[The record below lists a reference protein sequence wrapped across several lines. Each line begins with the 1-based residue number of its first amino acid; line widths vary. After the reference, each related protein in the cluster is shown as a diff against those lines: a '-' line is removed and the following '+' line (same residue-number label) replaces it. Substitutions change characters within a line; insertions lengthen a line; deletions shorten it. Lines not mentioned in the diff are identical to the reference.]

1 MSATTLNLPFKRYVA
16 QVSTGAPRPKSTYLS
31 LMAENLE
38 ALKACPWREATDV
51 PVALADHD
59 FTKATH
65 LSDAYDA
72 FKMTGNWNA
81 TDQTEVAYAGM
92 AAYCF
97 KIPASALVSGSEVA
111 ISSVSLPISRDRF
124 LKGGVRIAWELT
136 SRATP
141 SDDWD
146 TVRGGESPAAS
157 AYLANTAD
165 YLTATQPADGTK
177 AVDLS
182 GVDSGNPSAYLW
194 IYVTLEDYTD
204 WWDKYTASEARQYA
218 IEGSAMLVAGSA
230 SFTFDGAVTPD
241 AEGTVTL
248 LSGGSSPTW
257 LQPLPTVNV
266 TAEPPEIP
274 SGSPVV
280 ETFYAERNENVANE
294 VTVTCPVWVIS
305 SYSRWKARYS
315 VTFSGTAV
323 VSVKLE
329 GFPNGT
335 YSGVDPASRAFEI
348 EMTRSGSGFTG
359 VSPEDD
365 GGGYYLWASLSFSM
379 SNASDSRRRKPSC
392 TFIYGEAANQS
403 GDRPALTSSRT
414 DSYEYIAFL
423 AHPYYVYLR
432 LENGVLVDCDYSDS
446 RDEAG
451 RRHLSASVEDSAT
464 TGITW
469 SLLVDTTSYNVTKSA
484 SLLTLRLGST
494 TQGATIGTFTS
505 RFAAD
510 ADFFDPAVAV
520 RLPGTDANGAV
531 EQYGLAATVADFS
544 HAVATFE
551 AGTLPSDAEILGR
564 LARMSRKAA
573 GAMAYLHPATCALAD
588 ELDVLR
594 PVPRF
599 FRAAS
604 APDDQTECQ
613 PGISAWYCR
622 PSSGSVPTLAIAYR
636 DGAAGSVVK
645 VADPVFLQLAFLA
658 LRAPAAIGN
667 KLVLTNGSSAQPNG
681 FKIRFVVWVSPADQ
695 WDGSNSFAMAAMG
708 SMPSVYRSDG
718 DDSVSWQVDCSGLL
732 MPLGTRA
739 MTARRAG
746 ASEVVDGDIAANA
759 RIDIPLDGKVG
770 KGDVVL
776 IAPEVLGFKTGT
788 VGSTASVH
796 FGRQSTPSASANNGA
811 WARYAQDLGWFPQVT
826 GE

>member
-1 MSATTLNLPFKRYVA
+1 MSNTTTLNLPYKRFVA
-16 QVSTGAPRPKSTYLS
+16 QVSTGAPRSKSTFLS
-31 LMAENLE
+31 LMTENLE

-59 FTKATH
+59 FTKASH
-65 LSDAYDA
+65 FSDACDA
-72 FKMTGNWNA
+72 FKMTGNYDSTA
-81 TDQTEVAYAGM
+81 MTEVAYAGM
-92 AAYCF
+92 AAYRF

-141 SDDWD
+141 STSWD

-157 AYLANTAD
+157 AYLSNPAA
-165 YLTATQPADGTK
+165 YLTAAKPTDGTK

-204 WWDKYTASEARQYA
+204 WWDKYTSSEARQYA
-218 IEGSAMLVAGSA
+218 IEGSAMLVGGSA

-257 LQPLPTVNV
+257 LQPLPTVNA
-266 TAEPPEIP
+266 TDDPPTLANI
-274 SGSPVV
+274 V
-280 ETFYAERNENVANE
+280 ETFFTSAQTQTVPQSNMVVLCAFQTTYYSGTVTASMSGDTIEFVRVDYTYTNGSVTTSASQLLTKTATQYPDFSNYSRLMNPGSAAQYLSIELKY
-294 VTVTCPVWVIS
+294 VTVHSGIGGATARYVGWGNRHIFDADSMGHQIYGTAADSFNGSEQTAEFAAFLQQTYYLMLQITDGVPTDMDRSTTPTPDGRQYLDATIEGSASPWSILLDS
-305 SYSRWKARYS
+305 ISYS
-315 VTFSGTAV
+315 VG
-323 VSVKLE
+323 
-329 GFPNGT
+329 
-335 YSGVDPASRAFEI
+335 I
-348 EMTRSGSGFTG
+348 SGSVVTLG
-359 VSPEDD
+359 
-365 GGGYYLWASLSFSM
+365 
-379 SNASDSRRRKPSC
+379 SNGA
-392 TFIYGEAANQS
+392 TLG
-403 GDRPALTSSRT
+403 TWSST
-414 DSYEYIAFL
+414 YD
-423 AHPYYVYLR
+423 P
-432 LENGVLVDCDYSDS
+432 N
-446 RDEAG
+446 
-451 RRHLSASVEDSAT
+451 AT
-464 TGITW
+464 T
-469 SLLVDTTSYNVTKSA
+469 A
-484 SLLTLRLGST
+484 
-494 TQGATIGTFTS
+494 
-505 RFAAD
+505 
-510 ADFFDPAVAV
+510 FDPAANI
-520 RLPGTDANGAV
+520 RMPGTDAYQAV
-531 EQYGLAATVADFS
+531 ARYGLAATVGDFS

-622 PSSGSVPTLAIAYR
+622 PSSGSVPTLAFAYR

-681 FKIRFVVWVSPADQ
+681 FRLRLVAWASPAEQ
-695 WDGSNSFAMAAMG
+695 WDGSNAYAMAAMG

-718 DDSVSWQVDCSGLL
+718 DDSVSWWVDCSGLL

-739 MTARRAG
+739 MTAQRIG
-746 ASEVVDGDIAANA
+746 VSEVVDGDIEANA
-759 RIDIPLDGKVG
+759 RIEIPLDGKVG
-770 KGDVVL
+770 EGDVVL

-796 FGRQSTPSASANNGA
+796 FGRQSTPSASANGGA